1 VRQCRFLPKSAGNK
15 NYERKD
21 DVKRYLILKLLA
33 INLVV
38 IGFVMVLVWIAID
51 TLAAGYFVT
60 LMEKYNISPKP
71 AHAMFVDAIHRY
83 LLWASL
89 AAVILAV
96 ILSYLMMRRVLA
108 PLTQMNAITR
118 EIAAGNFALSV
129 PVTTEDEVGQL
140 ARAFNR
146 MSESLEKIENLRR
159 NLMIDVAHE
168 LRTPL
173 TNIRGYLEALTDGVL
188 PPSSKT
194 FSMLQNETLR
204 IVQLVEDVLQLAK
217 ADAAHDDLTLESVDV
232 GEMICEIGHAYGHAF
247 SERGIHVHMDIPSES
262 VMVSADRKRLGR
274 VFRNLTDN
282 AARYTPR
289 EGDVAIRVEP
299 GPETIRICYGNP
311 AEGLTAKDLPH
322 IFERFYRGEKSRSRQ
337 HGGAGIGL
345 AIVKELIEAH
355 KGTVDAE
362 VQGGS
367 LKICIELPRISHQ
380 KRRRRAL

>member
-1 VRQCRFLPKSAGNK
+1 
-15 NYERKD
+15 
-21 DVKRYLILKLLA
+21 VKRFLILKLLA

-60 LMEKYNISPKP
+60 LMEKYNISPEP

-96 ILSYLMMRRVLA
+96 VLSYLMMRKVLA
-108 PLTQMNAITR
+108 PLTHMNAITR
-118 EIAAGNFALSV
+118 EIAAGNFALRV
-129 PVTTEDEVGQL
+129 PATTEDEVGQL

-146 MSESLEKIENLRR
+146 MSQSLEKIENLRR

-173 TNIRGYLEALTDGVL
+173 TNIRGYLEALNDGVL
-188 PPSSKT
+188 PPSSQT
-194 FSMLQNETLR
+194 FSMLQDETLR

-217 ADAAHDDLTLESVDV
+217 ADAAHDNLRVDNIDV
-232 GEMICEIGHAYGHAF
+232 GELIRNIGHTYSYVFH
-247 SERGIHVHMDIPSES
+247 ERNIHVHMEVPPEP
-262 VMVSADRKRLGR
+262 VVVSADRNRLAR
-274 VFRNLTDN
+274 VFRNLADN
-282 AARYTPR
+282 AARYTPHG
-289 EGDVAIRVEP
+289 GDVMVRVEP
-299 GPETIRICYGNP
+299 GSETIRLCYNNP
-311 AEGLTAKDLPH
+311 VEGLTEKDLPH

-345 AIVKELIEAH
+345 AIVKELVEAH
-355 KGTVDAE
+355 KGSIDAE
-362 VQGGS
+362 LQEDH
-367 LKICIELPRISHQ
+367 LHICIELPSAHSST
-380 KRRRRAL
+380 